1 MKPTKI
7 QIKYGYVRALTA
19 LALFV
24 SAMVWLLTV
33 HGHVLFYQEQHNLF
47 LFTSDYYAAT
57 VADGGLVK
65 WLGNFI
71 IQFYYHPWLGAS
83 VVSLMLTGVYL
94 LTGSLIFRLTGLRD
108 LIQVSAV
115 AAIAMYFTL
124 CHNEQNPGALV
135 CVLAALFL
143 LWIIAVM
150 LRRWLPEPRCK
161 EPLSSV
167 KAAVSLL
174 LVVAYIIAGYFLAV
188 STVNRSERAMLRAEK
203 AIKEHR
209 WDDAVAITSQ
219 YLATGRSNK
228 LMLYFRSVALAEKGE
243 LLEHLFDFQHKFGQE
258 MLSFP
263 WKSDSREAEYGHLVH
278 EITGNIN
285 AAHHW
290 AFEAMTAWGETAP
303 HLLNLTRY
311 NMALGRPEVAR
322 KFARRLSHS
331 LFYAAEAKR
340 LLAGIDAG
348 SRGPLR
354 YAFADKDPKNV
365 KWVNVFDFR
374 PNLMD
379 SYTADPGNNI
389 TRQYLLASMMLS
401 NSLRQMIPLLTP
413 EDLKIERV
421 REAVLIY
428 SLDPQATPISSFG
441 ITVNDET
448 GKRFAPY
455 MDNLRKGRVEQ
466 QKEQF
471 GNTFWYYIHYTLKTL

>member
-1 MKPTKI
+1 MKPIKI
-7 QIKYGYVRALTA
+7 QIKYAYIRTLTA

-24 SAMVWLLTV
+24 STLIWLLTV

-57 VADGGLVK
+57 VADGGLVE
-65 WLGNFI
+65 WLGDFI

-83 VVSLMLTGVYL
+83 IVSLMLTGVYL
-94 LTGSLIFRLTGLRD
+94 LTGSLILRITGLRD
-108 LIQVSAV
+108 LFQFGAI

-124 CHNEQNPGALV
+124 CHNEQNPGVLV
-135 CVLAALFL
+135 CVLAVLLL
-143 LWIIAVM
+143 LWTISLL
-150 LRRWLPEPRCK
+150 LRRWLPEPHGS
-161 EPLSSV
+161 ENISFV
-167 KAAVSLL
+167 KVVLSLL
-174 LVVAYIIAGYFLAV
+174 LAVVYIIAGYFLAV
-188 STVNRSERAMLRAEK
+188 STVNRSERSMLRAEK
-203 AIKEHR
+203 AIKERR
-209 WDDAVAITSQ
+209 WDDAVTITGQ
-219 YLATGRSNK
+219 YLATGRSNR

-243 LLEHLFDFQHKFGQE
+243 LLGHLFDFQHKFGLE
-258 MLSFP
+258 ILSFP

-285 AAHHW
+285 EAHHW

-311 NMALGRPEVAR
+311 NMALGRPAVAR

-331 LFYAAEAKR
+331 LFYAAWAKR
-340 LLAGIDAG
+340 MLADIDAG

-354 YAFADKDPKNV
+354 YAFAEKAPQNV

-379 SYTADPGNNI
+379 SYKADPGNNI
-389 TRQYLLASMMLS
+389 TRQYLLASMLLS
-401 NSLRQMIPLLTP
+401 NNLRSLIPLLTP
-413 EDLKIERV
+413 EDLNIERV

-441 ITVNDET
+441 ITVNDDT
-448 GKRFAPY
+448 GRRFAPY
-455 MDNLRKGRVEQ
+455 MENLRKGRVEQ

-471 GNTFWYYIHYTLKTL
+471 GDTFWYYIHYILKTL